1 MMLYGTC
8 KQCQGQ
14 MAILDIL
21 LEGYDLICTRC
32 GQREIINRGLTQPPP
47 CYQYP
52 FKPHCHLSPAR
63 RSPSPPAG
71 LLLRRTADGHDGGLA
86 EKSEWPLRR

>member
-1 MMLYGTC
+1 MRKGARHWVVSGSAQEVVAEGAKAMMLYGTC

-47 CYQYP
+47 CYQ
-52 FKPHCHLSPAR
+52 
-63 RSPSPPAG
+63 
-71 LLLRRTADGHDGGLA
+71 
-86 EKSEWPLRR
+86 